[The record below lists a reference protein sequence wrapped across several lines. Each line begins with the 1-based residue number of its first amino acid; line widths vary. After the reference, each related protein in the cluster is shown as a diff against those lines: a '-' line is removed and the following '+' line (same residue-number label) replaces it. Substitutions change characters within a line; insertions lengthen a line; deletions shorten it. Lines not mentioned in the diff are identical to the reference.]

1 MSDTQNFRGAFN
13 GFNRED
19 VVHYIE
25 YLNHKHNAQIT
36 QLNAQIQSL
45 QEELSQL
52 RREPEE
58 NLEEQLQESRQ
69 ECAALREKLEAANA
83 QAEPVQPTENLE
95 LETYRRA
102 ERAERLASERVEQMY
117 MQANGTLADA
127 TGSVDE
133 ASQKIGM
140 AADQMLEQLTKLQSV
155 FEESKLSLQS
165 ASAAMYAI
173 RPLRDEELTDS
184 LTEEKAADD
193 TAAEPKRE
201 NIVCKVSKMEKR
213 N

>member
-36 QLNAQIQSL
+36 QLNAEIQSL

-52 RREPEE
+52 RREPVE
-58 NLEEQLQESRQ
+58 NLEEQLQRSQQ
-69 ECAALREKLEAANA
+69 ECDELREKLEEINA
-83 QAEPVQPTENLE
+83 QMTSAQPAENLE

-117 MQANGTLADA
+117 LQANGTLADA
-127 TGSVDE
+127 TGRVDE
-133 ASQKIGM
+133 ASQQIGK
-140 AADQMLEQLTKLQSV
+140 AADQMLEQLTKLQTV

-184 LTEEKAADD
+184 LTEGE
-193 TAAEPKRE
+193 TAEIVAEPKRE

-213 N
+213 S